1 MNNYIRKFRDYVY
14 IYTVQR
20 NIIANK
26 KPTTINDRQ
35 LNPKRKIGIVQ
46 FFPIVYSRNSKKK
59 RKKRVAN
66 WIVQVRNKR
75 VVKRRVK
82 KKKKAR
88 DHDGERS
95 IETKTERRGER
106 ERRDGGEEVCR
117 REEAEEAGG
126 VKGGGGGG
134 GGE

>member
-1 MNNYIRKFRDYVY
+1 MIDNLIQKE
-14 IYTVQR
+14 
-20 NIIANK
+20 
-26 KPTTINDRQ
+26 
-35 LNPKRKIGIVQ
+35 IGIVQ

-106 ERRDGGEEVCR
+106 ERGVMEVKKFAEEKKQKK
-117 REEAEEAGG
+117 REE
-126 VKGGGGGG
+126 
-134 GGE
+134 